1 MTNIIFYSFFA
12 GSSKYNHKFKA
23 VYNIENEETAFR
35 FTVNVIQWSLIEILC
50 IYLLVM
56 AKYCVKNYFA
66 HGRFPE
72 VGQKQKTEKERKKD

>member
-35 FTVNVIQWSLIEILC
+35 FTVNLEDLASSICSDE
-50 IYLLVM
+50 
-56 AKYCVKNYFA
+56 
-66 HGRFPE
+66 
-72 VGQKQKTEKERKKD
+72 T